1 MITDLITKPIKYVHI
16 HDYELVAFL
25 NGDVPDNFI
34 REDDD
39 QCFYINHNRPLDYCH
54 VFQIKGD
61 YPVYHG
67 MTRFVFMDAFS
78 NENAMVKIADY
89 VKNNNYHMHVH
100 NFMTALL
107 NRTFAYTY
115 SDLKDNQYTTDK
127 SKLMNRF
134 FG

>member
-54 VFQIKGD
+54 VFQIKNG

-67 MTRFVFMDAFS
+67 MTRFTFIDAFS
-78 NENAMVKIADY
+78 KYEILEKIEKYLEDTKAFI
-89 VKNNNYHMHVH
+89 HVH
-100 NFMTALL
+100 SFMTQLL
-107 NRTFAYTY
+107 NRTFKYTY
-115 SDLKDNQYTTDK
+115 SDLNNDSFVDTNN
-127 SKLMNRF
+127 KLICSF
-134 FG
+134 FK